1 MFVWGANTHG
11 SLGLGHKTDRAVP
24 TLLPLTAEGMLRIG
38 DFGVTINS
46 DDFEDGN
53 EGDAVRALVHRDFP
67 APLLCA
73 RARRR
78 RRITCILGGGGFCLS
93 VPPATLTNLLR
104 TFCGH
109 NNSHLKQQQQQQQ
122 QQRRCISRRRC

>member
-1 MFVWGANTHG
+1 MACFHLSVVEDN
-11 SLGLGHKTDRAVP
+11 VF
-24 TLLPLTAEGMLRIG
+24 LTAEGMLRIG

-78 RRITCILGGGGFCLS
+78 RRIAC
-93 VPPATLTNLLR
+93 
-104 TFCGH
+104 
-109 NNSHLKQQQQQQQ
+109 
-122 QQRRCISRRRC
+122 